1 MNRTARFSKI
11 EIALLVL
18 VWAVVFV
25 LIFGG
30 KNYVTSVRH
39 ARESVL
45 KRDLEMMRETIYKY
59 TVDRQQPPESLQ
71 TLVDQEY
78 LPMIPTNP
86 ITKKADWVPHYVNF
100 DLGGGKV
107 AVGIDDVHASVP
119 YSDW

>member
-1 MNRTARFSKI
+1 MNRVVRFSRI
-11 EIALLVL
+11 EVVFLVL
-18 VWAVVFV
+18 LWAVVFF

-39 ARESVL
+39 TRESVL
-45 KRDLEMMRETIYKY
+45 KRDLETMREAIHKY
-59 TVDRQQPPESLQ
+59 TVDRQRPPESLQ

-86 ITKKADWVPHYVNF
+86 ITKKADWVLHYRNF
-100 DLGGGKV
+100 DLGGGKST
-107 AVGIDDVHASVP
+107 VGIDDVHASAP